1 MKNIIKLLI
10 SCVVFFIVG
19 VWFGRHKSPIGGGF
33 FILFLFLFLSFLISW
48 IFDTLYIKEYK
59 YIYNKL
65 DKIII
70 FNKYPNNKEKNSFR
84 LLGYFFIPFYVGMTI
99 KAIFGGVGTLTLFE
113 GFGGV
118 FVMFIIYKFSLRF
131 FF

>member
-10 SCVVFFIVG
+10 SCVVVFVVG
-19 VWFGRHKSPIGGGF
+19 IWFGRHKSPIGGGF
-33 FILFLFLFLSFLISW
+33 YILFLFLLVSFLISW

-70 FNKYPNNKEKNSFR
+70 FNKYPNNKEKNGFR
-84 LLGYFFIPFYVGMTI
+84 LGGFFFIPVFVGVIVTDI
-99 KAIFGGVGTLTLFE
+99 SGGVEISTLFE
-113 GFGGV
+113 KLGYMFG
-118 FVMFIIYKFSLRF
+118 MFLIYKFSLRF